1 MDALPFHCCRKQYF
15 YCPKKVFSIGYP
27 VIQQRN
33 RTWYQQKMKK
43 VLLINILIIILCPG
57 LLNAFQL
64 KAETPDGYIA
74 LRSDYDRLC
83 QGEILK
89 LSLSSTV
96 ALSGAAALFQERECI
111 FVPNEEKTSFFTLIG
126 IGLDAEPGTYDL
138 AVTVSLPGG
147 KQRYFNTKIA
157 LSEGTFRKRRINVDK
172 KFISPSPEDE
182 ERIVREI
189 ALTKDIYG
197 KSEPRWL
204 GWGNFILPVKG
215 KPANNFGDR
224 RIFNDN
230 RRSRHRGMDIS
241 SPAGRT
247 VRASN
252 SGRIVLARDLYFA
265 GQTVI
270 IDHGIGLFS
279 LCCHLSALSVQ
290 EGSMVKRGDEIG
302 KVGSTGRVTGPHL
315 HWGIRLS
322 DTYVNPL
329 SLLQLSFD

>member
-1 MDALPFHCCRKQYF
+1 MSSSNVWHIACKIEQ
-15 YCPKKVFSIGYP
+15 G
-27 VIQQRN
+27 
-33 RTWYQQKMKK
+33 MKK
-43 VLLINILIIILCPG
+43 LLLTTILIVTLCPG

-64 KAETPDGYIA
+64 KADTPGGGHIA

-89 LSLSSTV
+89 ISLYSTV
-96 ALSGAAALFQERECI
+96 PISGAQALFNGRECI
-111 FVPNEEKTSFFTLIG
+111 FVPNEMESSFFTLVG
-126 IGLDAEPGTYDL
+126 IGLDTEPGNYDL

-147 KQRYFNTKIA
+147 RQRHFNTKIA
-157 LSEGTFRKRRINVDK
+157 ISKGTFRHRRINVDR
-172 KFISPSPEDE
+172 KFISPSPEAE
-182 ERIVREI
+182 ERIVKET
-189 ALTKDIYG
+189 ALTGDIYG

-204 GWGNFILPVKG
+204 GMGNFILPVKG
-215 KPANNFGDR
+215 TLAKDFGDR

-230 RRSRHRGMDIS
+230 SRSRHRGMDIR
-241 SPAGRT
+241 SPAGRI
-247 VRASN
+247 VRAVN
-252 SGRIVLARDLYFA
+252 SGRIVMARDLYFA

-279 LCCHLSALSVQ
+279 MYCHLSKLSVK
-290 EGSMVKRGDEIG
+290 EGQAVKRGVEIG

-329 SLLQLSFD
+329 SLLHLSFD